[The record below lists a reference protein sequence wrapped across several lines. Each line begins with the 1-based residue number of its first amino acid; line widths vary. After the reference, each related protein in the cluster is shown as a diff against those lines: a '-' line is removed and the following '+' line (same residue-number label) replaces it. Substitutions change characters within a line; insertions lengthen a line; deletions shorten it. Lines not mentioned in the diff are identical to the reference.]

1 MNTGHTV
8 TFQVD
13 TDDSHLV
20 NVSGGSLSYNYQVTT
35 VVLHWGEGDQGGSE
49 HTVNGE
55 AGALEVQLLGY
66 NGQLYTHHSVAARSP
81 NGVVG
86 IAILAKVVS
95 SCCLRSQLNT
105 VIDWS

>member
-1 MNTGHTV
+1 MTPNHVDGRVINTGHTV

-35 VVLHWGEGDQGGSE
+35 VVLHWGEGDMGGSE
-49 HTVNGE
+49 HTI
-55 AGALEVQLLGY
+55 AGDSAALEIQVLGY
-66 NGQLYTHHSVAARSP
+66 NGQLYTHHSVAGRSP

-86 IAILAKVVS
+86 ISILAKVT
-95 SCCLRSQLNT
+95 R
-105 VIDWS
+105 